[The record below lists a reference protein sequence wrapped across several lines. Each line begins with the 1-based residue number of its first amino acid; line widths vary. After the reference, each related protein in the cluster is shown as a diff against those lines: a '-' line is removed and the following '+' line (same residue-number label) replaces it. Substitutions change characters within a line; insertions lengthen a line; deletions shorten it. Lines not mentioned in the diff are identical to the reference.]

1 MTDAWL
7 EKLRAILKAYDERS
21 ARPPAVA
28 KSAQKEAIR
37 QRRAAGDRLRNV
49 VRPVLQTVMAELRSA
64 GHEAS
69 VQDYTDSDDVYPSV
83 ALTFTPMAH
92 GLSQGSLAS
101 VLAFRYDPRRGIVV
115 QRDIRASARGR
126 MISTGFDRG
135 GTIGVDAVTTEWVET
150 KTLTFVDG
158 VLKTN

>member
-1 MTDAWL
+1 MTNEWL
-7 EKLRAILKAYDERS
+7 DRLRAILKAYDERS
-21 ARPPAVA
+21 ANPPAVA

-49 VRPVLQTVMAELRSA
+49 VRPVLQGILAELKSA

-69 VQDYTDSDDVYPSV
+69 VQDHTDSDDAYPSV
-83 ALTFTPMAH
+83 GLTFTPMAH
-92 GLSQGSLAS
+92 GLSQGALAS

-126 MISTGFDRG
+126 TMSTGFDRG
-135 GTIGVDAVTTEWVET
+135 GTIGVDAVTAEWVET
-150 KTLTFVDG
+150 KTLSFVDG
-158 VLKTN
+158 VLKAN